1 MMEGDNSTPNDKNT
15 AELAASEDKE
25 EGEDGDKEGGNMSPM
40 EHDGEEESDD
50 EEEEGGDN
58 KELPTT
64 DHDNPGHDLCDL
76 DPTQADNPV
85 GVDKNFE
92 SKMDDQDVADKNVI
106 SDVQMEKVE
115 DASQHNKDQ
124 EDGDDERGDS
134 KKEIDTQN
142 MLSSDNPDDENLE
155 SNHGGDSQDK
165 LKDHKLPVNEGG
177 EADSNSNEQSDAN
190 VCNENNTD
198 IPSDALQ
205 NQDGEKDD
213 SVNDIHK
220 GADKDNVEDS
230 NTHKPDAETTDAKSG
245 DEGVEYKDSTKNAGP
260 EGNTGK
266 TEDIEVIKVVTSDRT
281 VTRKSIPADS
291 KNSKEAG
298 EIEILRV
305 DIVNKPKRKD
315 RKGDRRR
322 HGSTSSLDSHSE
334 EEGAIPE
341 RKDTKVKDKKK
352 KKNKDSKRQS
362 KDRDL
367 KGKKTGDSSAEEGE
381 VKSDD
386 EGGGKKKKK
395 RNKKKKNKDKRNVV
409 VDSTDPKMLIP
420 ELSKAQKGKDGKKSD
435 SSDMSKSKE
444 RGNYGD
450 LRQVIQVKR
459 DSHTDEEVVRRYE
472 AYWNEFGKRR
482 GDERRVESASQWEQ
496 LYSYGAFG
504 FGEGK
509 QWENFT
515 VQRER
520 SPIYDRRKEK
530 DIIGGKRVD
539 ARRTSRDDRSM
550 AQRQFRQE
558 KETMAE
564 RAVRLEREAAK
575 RERQLQESSRRG
587 GREHLTMA
595 EREARELMRSRMD
608 AHIERKYGKQGFL
621 TSIGGRHRDEH
632 DHRVSARDKHGREQ
646 SYENS
651 DRSKDKSRER
661 DRLREKDL
669 RHNDHSRERKR
680 HRREVSRSSRSRD
693 EYSSDRHRSRDRR
706 SYDSDMSR
714 SSSRSMSVPS
724 DKEPEPPKAL
734 PKTSTVPKPSH
745 ASMPGQKPPE
755 VTKKKKKDKTKGKKD
770 KKTKEAKKAAKKAK
784 GAKAGKD
791 KAGVPPAAGEAGV
804 AQPEQPS
811 AAKRPPGE
819 AQAADQPPAKKQ
831 KKIKGKKDKKK
842 KKAAK
847 LAAKAGKVP
856 APRPTCLIQDDEDP
870 DIIDLTGEI
879 EDRSPTPSTP
889 PTPKPATPTKPPPK
903 DPSPIV
909 SSTADIRDANNP
921 SSSLYDPFEPTA
933 SPPVSYSNSPS
944 PISTD
949 GGMQMRKGP
958 SSSMPRVTRGSGDRE
973 REVRD
978 HFMTILL
985 SSPNWW
991 ACLHCKLIYK
1001 SVCVAERSTN
1011 ATDAVQA
1018 ISVVRMLVSLCM
1030 CV

>member
-1 MMEGDNSTPNDKNT
+1 MLEGDTSAPNDKNT
-15 AELAASEDKE
+15 AEPCASNDKE
-25 EGEDGDKEGGNMSPM
+25 KGDEDDEGGNLSPM
-40 EHDGEEESDD
+40 EHDGEEESDED
-50 EEEEGGDN
+50 AEEGDDN
-58 KELPTT
+58 KELPTE
-64 DHDNPGHDLCDL
+64 DQDNVEQDLYDIN
-76 DPTQADNPV
+76 PTQADNPV
-85 GVDKNFE
+85 GLDKNLE
-92 SKMDDQDVADKNVI
+92 SEMENQDVADTNVN
-106 SDVQMEKVE
+106 SDVQMEKSE
-115 DASQHNKDQ
+115 DANDDK
-124 EDGDDERGDS
+124 EDGGGDREEG
-134 KKEIDTQN
+134 KKEIDAHN
-142 MLSSDNPDDENLE
+142 MLPSDNLEDENLQT
-155 SNHGGDSQDK
+155 NRGGDSQDK
-165 LKDHKLPVNEGG
+165 FNDHNLSANEGG
-177 EADSNSNEQSDAN
+177 GEDSNKNEQIDAN

-198 IPSDALQ
+198 FPSDSVEKE
-205 NQDGEKDD
+205 DGKKDD
-213 SVNDIHK
+213 SVDDIHK
-220 GADKDNVEDS
+220 GADKETVEDS
-230 NTHKPDAETTDAKSG
+230 NTHKPDAETRDAKSG
-245 DEGVEYKDSTKNAGP
+245 DEGAEDKDLTKNAGL
-260 EGNTGK
+260 EGNTDK
-266 TEDIEVIKVVTSDRT
+266 TEDVEVIEVVNSDRT

-322 HGSTSSLDSHSE
+322 HGSTSSLDSQSE
-334 EEGAIPE
+334 EEGAILE

-352 KKNKDSKRQS
+352 KKSKDSKRQS

-435 SSDMSKSKE
+435 SSDISKSKE

-496 LYSYGAFG
+496 LYSYSAFG
-504 FGEGK
+504 FAEGK

-530 DIIGGKRVD
+530 NMIGGKRVD
-539 ARRTSRDDRSM
+539 GRRASRDGLSM
-550 AQRQFRQE
+550 AERQFRQE

-575 RERQLQESSRRG
+575 RERQMQESSRRG
-587 GREHLTMA
+587 GKEHLTMA

-621 TSIGGRHRDEH
+621 TSMGGGRHRDEH

-646 SYENS
+646 SYEIS
-651 DRSKDKSRER
+651 ERSKDKSREKE
-661 DRLREKDL
+661 RLKEKDL
-669 RHNDHSRERKR
+669 KHNDHSRERKR
-680 HRREVSRSSRSRD
+680 HRREPSRSSRSRD

-784 GAKAGKD
+784 GAKAGKAD
-791 KAGVPPAAGEAGV
+791 KAGVAPAPGEAGV
-804 AQPEQPS
+804 AQSEQPS
-811 AAKRPPGE
+811 TAKRPPGE
-819 AQAADQPPAKKQ
+819 AQAVDQPPAKKQ

-856 APRPTCLIQDDEDP
+856 PPRPTCLIQDDEDP

-949 GGMQMRKGP
+949 GGMQTRKAP
-958 SSSMPRVTRGSGDRE
+958 SSSMPRVSRGSGDRE
-973 REVRD
+973 REVR
-978 HFMTILL
+978 
-985 SSPNWW
+985 P
-991 ACLHCKLIYK
+991 
-1001 SVCVAERSTN
+1001 
-1011 ATDAVQA
+1011 
-1018 ISVVRMLVSLCM
+1018 
-1030 CV
+1030 